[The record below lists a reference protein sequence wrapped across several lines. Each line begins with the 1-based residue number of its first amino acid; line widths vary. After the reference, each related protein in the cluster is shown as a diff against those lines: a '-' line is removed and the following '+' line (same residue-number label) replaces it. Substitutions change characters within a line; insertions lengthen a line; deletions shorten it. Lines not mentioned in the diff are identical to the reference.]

1 MPDTLQPKELQLHSL
16 GHEDLP
22 ALLALYRQL
31 HPADAPLPPAAEVET
46 LWSDILACHHFL
58 YLGGFIDGKLVT
70 SCTLAI
76 IPNLTRG
83 CRPYAL
89 IENVVTDASQRGRGH
104 GTTLLAHAQ
113 EQAWQAGC
121 YKVMLMTGRKD
132 PAIQQFYCNA
142 GFDPQAKQAF
152 YTQAPD

>member
-1 MPDTLQPKELQLHSL
+1 MSDTCQQNNLQLRPL
-16 GHEDLP
+16 CREDLP
-22 ALLALYRQL
+22 TLQALYRQL
-31 HPADAPLPPAAEVET
+31 HNADAPLPPAAEVET
-46 LWSDILACHHFL
+46 LWSDILACRHFL

-70 SCTLAI
+70 TCTLSI

-83 CRPYAL
+83 CRPYGL

-113 EQAWQAGC
+113 ERAWQAGC

-152 YTQAPD
+152 YAQAPD